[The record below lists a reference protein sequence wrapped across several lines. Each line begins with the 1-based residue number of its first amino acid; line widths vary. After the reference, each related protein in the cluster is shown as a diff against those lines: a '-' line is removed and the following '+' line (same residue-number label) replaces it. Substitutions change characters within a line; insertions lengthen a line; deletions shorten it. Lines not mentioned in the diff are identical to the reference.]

1 MSKSFLQFK
10 KGDYGLNEA
19 KASPTNLQYLRA
31 KQASNQH
38 FEVRRYIADKIL
50 KDRKLADTYKS
61 LETIHDTYGRVI
73 GNDAI
78 QLRQRLEQ
86 MLKQDVKKKSPKLG
100 RSLEHTI
107 MSRYR
112 TNMAELL
119 KKVQEDGHED
129 VSSSKR
135 MCQTIIEDATQIR
148 TKLDSMSA
156 EDKLDTWW
164 TNKLA
169 VSATT

>member
-1 MSKSFLQFK
+1 MSKSFRQFK

-31 KQASNQH
+31 KQASNNH

-50 KDRKLADTYKS
+50 NDRKLADAYKS

-86 MLKQDVKKKSPKLG
+86 MLKNDVKKKVLNWDEVWSTL
-100 RSLEHTI
+100 
-107 MSRYR
+107 
-112 TNMAELL
+112 
-119 KKVQEDGHED
+119 
-129 VSSSKR
+129 
-135 MCQTIIEDATQIR
+135 
-148 TKLDSMSA
+148 
-156 EDKLDTWW
+156 
-164 TNKLA
+164 
-169 VSATT
+169 